1 MHPRTLVSFAAI
13 ALGSVGCSHTRQPA
27 PERPATFGAGA
38 AAAAY
43 HALVSTSGPDRFAQ
57 VTPSLY
63 RGGQPTASQ
72 LALLRDL
79 GVRTIITFV
88 TDAAT
93 VRAETDAAARLGL
106 AVHDYPFN
114 GLSNPDPA
122 LLRRI
127 IGELRGATSPVYVHC
142 RQGRDRTSLV
152 VALYR
157 VWVDGWD
164 PDVAWQ
170 REALDFGHGGV
181 RALFFRK
188 LDRAYARLSHPATAE

>member
-1 MHPRTLVSFAAI
+1 MRSRTLVSFVAI
-13 ALGSVGCSHTRQPA
+13 TFGSIGCGHTRQAA
-27 PERPATFGAGA
+27 PTRPATLGGSA

-43 HALVSTSGPDRFAQ
+43 HALLSTSGPDRFAQ

-79 GVRTIITFV
+79 GVRTIITFIGDR
-88 TDAAT
+88 TT
-93 VRAETDAAARLGL
+93 LRAETDAAARLGL
-106 AVHDYPFN
+106 TVHDYPFN
-114 GLSNPDPA
+114 GLSTPDPA
-122 LLRRI
+122 LLRRVI
-127 IGELRGATSPVYVHC
+127 AELRGASLPVYVHC

-188 LDRAYARLSHPATAE
+188 LDRAYARLSRQATRE